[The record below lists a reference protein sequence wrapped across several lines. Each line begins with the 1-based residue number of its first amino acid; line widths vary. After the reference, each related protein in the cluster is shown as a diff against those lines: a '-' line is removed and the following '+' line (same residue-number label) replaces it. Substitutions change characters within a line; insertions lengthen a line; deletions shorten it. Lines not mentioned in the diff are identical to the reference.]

1 MFKNILI
8 GFVSAMSAFLTYV
21 AMQPAAYTVT
31 RSAVM
36 AAPPAAVFP
45 HIDDFRKWNAW
56 SPWAG
61 KDPNARTVY
70 SDPAAGVGATFA
82 WSGNKEIGEGRMTIV
97 DSKPAERV
105 AIRLDLVKPHQ
116 GSSGVVLALTPEGSG
131 TRVTWT
137 LNGENGF
144 FDRAVL
150 MMVGIKLDEM
160 IGADYEKGL
169 ANLKAVVEAGA
180 KG

>member
-1 MFKNILI
+1 MFKNVLI

-31 RSAVM
+31 RSVLV

-45 HIDDFRKWNAW
+45 YIDDFRKWNAW

-61 KDPNARTVY
+61 KDANARTAI
-70 SDPAAGVGATFA
+70 SGPPSGVGATFA
-82 WSGNKEIGEGRMTIV
+82 WSGNKEIGEGQMTIV
-97 DSKPAERV
+97 ESQPAERI
-105 AIRLDLVKPHQ
+105 AIRLDLVRPH
-116 GSSGVVLALTPEGSG
+116 SGTSGAVFTLQPEGAG

-144 FDRAVL
+144 FDRAAL
-150 MMVGIKLDEM
+150 MMVGIKLDQTV
-160 IGADYEKGL
+160 GADYEKGL
-169 ANLKAVVEAGA
+169 ANLKAVAEAGA